1 VTPEAKKERGERMFD
16 LKLCV
21 SSSLAAMLAT
31 AAVPA
36 WAQDGA
42 RADTA
47 AMNVLAEIVVTA
59 QKREQNIQDVGIAI
73 TALGGEQLARAGIA
87 DSDTLAGMVPS
98 LQVTN
103 FGSQGIS
110 IFTIRGV
117 NQNDFSDQNEAPNAM
132 YVDGA
137 YRSFIGA
144 AGFWLSSNIVSTT
157 TAAPCERGSSAAVIH
172 ANQTNPGRRHV
183 DL

>member
-1 VTPEAKKERGERMFD
+1 MFD
-16 LKLCV
+16 RKLRM
-21 SSSLAAMLAT
+21 SSSLAAMFVTLA
-31 AAVPA
+31 APA
-36 WAQDGA
+36 WAQDVGS
-42 RADTA
+42 ADTDGA
-47 AMNVLAEIVVTA
+47 NVIGEIIVTA

-87 DSDTLAGMVPS
+87 DSDTLAGMVPG

-117 NQNDFSDQNEAPNAM
+117 NQNDFSDQNEAPNAL